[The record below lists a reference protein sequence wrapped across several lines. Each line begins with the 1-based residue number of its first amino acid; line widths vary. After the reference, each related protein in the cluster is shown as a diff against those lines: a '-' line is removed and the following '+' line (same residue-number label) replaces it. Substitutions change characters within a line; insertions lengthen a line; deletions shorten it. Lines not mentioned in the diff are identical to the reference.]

1 MKLPEHYEKW
11 VEDQA
16 SASHPFPTK
25 SEWIEQCGDTLMTY
39 EVGSYVEEAF
49 ESGAEAMYR
58 KLMEDF
64 APAIEALEMLALGD
78 WSAIS
83 GAETPS
89 QLAEEVL
96 AKLKEKGLVE

>member
-11 VEDQA
+11 IEYGMTCEVPQVWTEEDVK
-16 SASHPFPTK
+16 H
-25 SEWIEQCGDTLMTY
+25 G
-39 EVGSYVEEAF
+39 VR
-49 ESGAEAMYR
+49 AMYF
-58 KLMEDF
+58 KLMWDMR
-64 APAIEALEMLALGD
+64 PAIEALEMLALGD

-96 AKLKEKGLVE
+96 AKLKEKGLVEWCEE